1 MMKPTSY
8 LRFVLNLEHTLLRP
22 STSNSRT
29 SDIHNAGMS
38 QAFDVLKTI
47 WPYLW
52 EFRARLGVA
61 LILLIL
67 AKVAVVTMPWVLKQI
82 VDGLDQTQNPVL
94 LVPIML
100 IVAYGLLRFGSVFF
114 AEARDAV
121 FSRITERAMRRMVL
135 RVFKH
140 LHALELE
147 FHLSRQTG
155 GISRDIDRG
164 GNGFSFLMRMLVFN
178 IVPTLIELGMVAA
191 ILLINFDVWYALII
205 LVCVSCYIYFTILT
219 TEWRNRFVREAN
231 QLDSQTNTRAIDSLL
246 NYETVKYFNNE
257 EFEAQ
262 QYDSN
267 LQQWESARLKTRM
280 TLMLLN
286 SGQALIIAV
295 GMILLLWMAARDVAS
310 GAITLGS
317 LVMVNAYI
325 LQLFMPLNF
334 LGMVYR
340 EVRRALTDLENMF
353 ALLKRTPSV
362 QDPPAAA
369 ELSVTEGGIEFDQVN
384 FAYQSNRPIIKDLSF
399 SVKPGQKVAIV
410 GPSGSGKST
419 LARLLFRFYDL
430 QSGEIRIDGTP
441 INTVSQLSL
450 RQAIG
455 VVPQDTVLFNDSIF
469 NNIAYGRPQA
479 SAEEIREAIH
489 LANLD
494 EFIRSLP
501 DGAETKVGERGL
513 KVSGGEK
520 QRIAIARV
528 ILKRPPILL
537 FDEATSALDSATE
550 RSILNAFE
558 TLTRDHT
565 SLVIAHRLS
574 TIIDAD
580 QILVMENGRLV
591 EQGTH
596 QSLLSANG
604 RYAKMWQLQQESEES
619 DAGN

>member
-1 MMKPTSY
+1 MRHSRSADSAANDRKP
-8 LRFVLNLEHTLLRP
+8 
-22 STSNSRT
+22 
-29 SDIHNAGMS
+29 AGWTE
-38 QAFDVLKTI
+38 AFDVIKMI

-52 EFRARLGVA
+52 EFRARLGFAFV
-61 LILLIL
+61 LLVL
-67 AKVAVVTMPWVLKQI
+67 AKVATVTMPWVLKQI
-82 VDGLDQTQNPVL
+82 VDGLDESINPVL
-94 LVPIML
+94 VVPVML
-100 IVAYGLLRFGSVFF
+100 IIAYGLLRFGSVFF
-114 AEARDAV
+114 AEARDAI
-121 FSRITERAMRRMVL
+121 FSRITERAMRSMVL
-135 RVFKH
+135 KVFRH
-140 LHALELE
+140 LHSLELE

-191 ILLINFDVWYALII
+191 ILLVNFSYLYAIII
-205 LVCVSCYIYFTILT
+205 LVSVGCYIYFTILT

-231 QLDSQTNTRAIDSLL
+231 QLDSQSNTRAIDSLL

-267 LQQWESARLKTRM
+267 LARWESARLKTRM

-286 SGQALIIAV
+286 SGQALIIGL
-295 GMILLLWMAARDVAS
+295 GMVLLLWMAARDVAS

-317 LVMVNAYI
+317 LVMINAYI

-353 ALLKRTPSV
+353 GLLKRKPSIE
-362 QDPPAAA
+362 DAPSALP
-369 ELSVTEGGIEFDQVN
+369 LRVTEGGIEFDKVS
-384 FAYQSNRPIIKDLSF
+384 FAYHKERPILKDLSF
-399 SVKPGQKVAIV
+399 KVEPGSKVAIV

-419 LARLLFRFYDL
+419 LARLLFRFYDI
-430 QSGEIRIDGTP
+430 QSGAIRIDGQS
-441 INTVSQLSL
+441 ISQVTQETL

-455 VVPQDTVLFNDSIF
+455 VVPQDTVLFNDSIY
-469 NNIAYGRPQA
+469 NNIAYGRPSA
-479 SAEEIREAIH
+479 SAEEVREAIRM
-489 LANLD
+489 ANL
-494 EFIRSLP
+494 EPFIASLP
-501 DGAETKVGERGL
+501 EGTETKVGERGL

-528 ILKRPPILL
+528 LLKRPPILL

-550 RSILNAFE
+550 KSILAAFE
-558 TLTRDHT
+558 TLARNHT

-574 TIIDAD
+574 TIVDAD
-580 QILVMENGRLV
+580 QILVMEHGELI
-591 EQGTH
+591 ETGTH
-596 QSLLSANG
+596 HQLLAKAG
-604 RYAKMWQLQQESEES
+604 RYAQMWYLQQENEES
-619 DAGN
+619 SAPDSSL

>member
-1 MMKPTSY
+1 MRHSRSSDNDRKP
-8 LRFVLNLEHTLLRP
+8 
-22 STSNSRT
+22 
-29 SDIHNAGMS
+29 AGWTE
-38 QAFDVLKTI
+38 AFDVIKMI

-52 EFRARLGVA
+52 EFRARLGFA
-61 LILLIL
+61 FALLIL
-67 AKVAVVTMPWVLKQI
+67 AKVATVTMPWVLKQI
-82 VDGLDQTQNPVL
+82 VDGLDESVNPVL
-94 LVPIML
+94 VVPVML
-100 IVAYGLLRFGSVFF
+100 IIAYGLLRFGSVFF
-114 AEARDAV
+114 AEARDAI
-121 FSRITERAMRRMVL
+121 FSRITERAMRSMVL
-135 RVFKH
+135 KVFRH
-140 LHALELE
+140 LHSLDLE

-191 ILLINFDVWYALII
+191 ILLVNFSYLYALII
-205 LVCVSCYIYFTILT
+205 LLSVGCYIYFTILT

-231 QLDSQTNTRAIDSLL
+231 QLDSQSNTRAIDSLL

-267 LQQWESARLKTRM
+267 LARWESARLKTRM

-286 SGQALIIAV
+286 SGQALIIGV

-353 ALLKRTPSV
+353 ALLKRKPQIENAPSAQPLKV
-362 QDPPAAA
+362 N
-369 ELSVTEGGIEFDQVN
+369 EGGISFNNVS
-384 FAYQSNRPIIKDLSF
+384 FAYHPERPILKGVSF
-399 SVKPGQKVAIV
+399 AVEPGSKVAIV

-430 QSGEIRIDGTP
+430 QDGDIRIDGQS
-441 INTVSQLSL
+441 ISQVTQESL

-455 VVPQDTVLFNDSIF
+455 VVPQDTVLFNDSIY
-469 NNIAYGRPQA
+469 NNIAYGRPSA
-479 SAEEIREAIH
+479 SAEEVRKAIRM
-489 LANLD
+489 ANL
-494 EFIRSLP
+494 EPFISSLP
-501 DGAETKVGERGL
+501 EGTETKVGERGL

-528 ILKRPPILL
+528 LLKRPPILL

-550 RSILNAFE
+550 RSILTAFD
-558 TLTRDHT
+558 TLARDHT

-574 TIIDAD
+574 TIVDAD
-580 QILVMENGRLV
+580 QILVL
-591 EQGTH
+591 EQGELIEAGTH
-596 QSLLSANG
+596 QQLLAQAG
-604 RYAKMWQLQQESEES
+604 RYAQMWHLQQESEENLE
-619 DAGN
+619 AG

>member
-1 MMKPTSY
+1 
-8 LRFVLNLEHTLLRP
+8 LRRSGP
-22 STSNSRT
+22 NSRAT
-29 SDIHNAGMS
+29 DKSPVGLS
-38 QAFDVLKTI
+38 QAFEVIKTI

-52 EFRARLGVA
+52 EFRLRLGVA
-61 LILLIL
+61 FALLIL
-67 AKVAVVTMPWVLKQI
+67 AKVAVVTMPWILKQI
-82 VDGLDQTQNPVL
+82 VDGLDQAQNPVL
-94 LVPIML
+94 VVPLML

-135 RVFKH
+135 RVFRH
-140 LHALELE
+140 LHSLELE

-164 GNGFSFLMRMLVFN
+164 GNGFGFLMRMLVFN

-191 ILLINFDVWYALII
+191 ILLVNFDLWYALII
-205 LVCVSCYIYFTILT
+205 LISVGCYIYFTILT

-231 QLDSQTNTRAIDSLL
+231 QLDSQTNTRAVDSLL

-262 QYDSN
+262 EYDAN
-267 LQQWESARLKTRM
+267 LKQWESARLKTRM

-353 ALLKRTPSV
+353 GLLKRTPSV
-362 QDPPAAA
+362 QDAA
-369 ELSVTEGGIEFDQVN
+369 EAKPLEVTEGSIEFDKVN
-384 FAYQSNRPIIKDLSF
+384 FAYNPDRPILKNLSF
-399 SVKPGQKVAIV
+399 KIEPGQKVAIV

-419 LARLLFRFYDL
+419 IARLLFRFYDL
-430 QSGEIRIDGTP
+430 QSGEIRIDGQAIQMHT
-441 INTVSQLSL
+441 QLSL

-455 VVPQDTVLFNDSIF
+455 VVPQDTVLFNDSIY
-469 NNIAYGRPQA
+469 NNIAYGRPSA
-479 SAEEIREAIH
+479 SAEEIQEAIR
-489 LANLD
+489 LANL
-494 EFIRSLP
+494 ENFINALP
-501 DGAETKVGERGL
+501 EGVETKVGERGL

-528 ILKRPPILL
+528 ILKKPPILL

-550 RSILNAFE
+550 KSILEAFD
-558 TLTRDHT
+558 TLTRNHT

-580 QILVMENGRLV
+580 QILVMENGEII
-591 EQGTH
+591 EQGDH
-596 QSLLSANG
+596 QTLLALDG
-604 RYAKMWQLQQESEES
+604 RYAQMWRLQRETEVDNAS
-619 DAGN
+619 

>member
-1 MMKPTSY
+1 MRHSRSSDNDRKP
-8 LRFVLNLEHTLLRP
+8 
-22 STSNSRT
+22 
-29 SDIHNAGMS
+29 AGWTE
-38 QAFDVLKTI
+38 AFDVIKMI

-52 EFRARLGVA
+52 EFRARLGFA
-61 LILLIL
+61 FALLIL
-67 AKVAVVTMPWVLKQI
+67 AKVATVTMPWVLKQI
-82 VDGLDQTQNPVL
+82 VDGLDESINPVL
-94 LVPIML
+94 VVPVML
-100 IVAYGLLRFGSVFF
+100 IIAYGLLRFGSVFF
-114 AEARDAV
+114 AEARDAI
-121 FSRITERAMRRMVL
+121 FSRITERAMRSMVL
-135 RVFKH
+135 KVFRH
-140 LHALELE
+140 LHSLDLE

-191 ILLINFDVWYALII
+191 ILLVNFSYLYALII
-205 LVCVSCYIYFTILT
+205 LLSVGCYIYFTILT

-231 QLDSQTNTRAIDSLL
+231 QLDSQSNTRAIDSLL

-267 LQQWESARLKTRM
+267 LARWESARLKTRM

-286 SGQALIIAV
+286 SGQALIIGV

-353 ALLKRTPSV
+353 ALLKRKPQIENAPSA
-362 QDPPAAA
+362 QPL
-369 ELSVTEGGIEFDQVN
+369 EVTEGRITFKNVS
-384 FAYQSNRPIIKDLSF
+384 FAYHPERPILKGVSF
-399 SVKPGQKVAIV
+399 TVEPGSKVAIV

-430 QSGEIRIDGTP
+430 QDGDIRIDGQS
-441 INTVSQLSL
+441 ISQVTQESL

-455 VVPQDTVLFNDSIF
+455 VVPQDTVLFNDSIY
-469 NNIAYGRPQA
+469 NNIAYGRPSA
-479 SAEEIREAIH
+479 SAEEVREAIRM
-489 LANLD
+489 ANL
-494 EFIRSLP
+494 ETFISSLP
-501 DGAETKVGERGL
+501 EGAETKVGERGL

-528 ILKRPPILL
+528 LLKRPPILL

-550 RSILNAFE
+550 RSILTAFD
-558 TLTRDHT
+558 TLARDHT

-574 TIIDAD
+574 TIVDAD
-580 QILVMENGRLV
+580 QILVL
-591 EQGTH
+591 EQGELIETGTH
-596 QSLLSANG
+596 QQLLAQAG
-604 RYAKMWQLQQESEES
+604 RYAQMWHLQQESEENREV
-619 DAGN
+619 G

>member
-1 MMKPTSY
+1 MRHSSSADNASNDRKP
-8 LRFVLNLEHTLLRP
+8 
-22 STSNSRT
+22 
-29 SDIHNAGMS
+29 AGWS
-38 QAFDVLKTI
+38 EALDVIKMI

-52 EFRARLGVA
+52 EFRARLGFAFV
-61 LILLIL
+61 LLVL
-67 AKVAVVTMPWVLKQI
+67 AKVATVTMPWVLKQI
-82 VDGLDQTQNPVL
+82 VDGLDESINPVL
-94 LVPIML
+94 VVPVML
-100 IVAYGLLRFGSVFF
+100 IIAYGLLRFGSVFF
-114 AEARDAV
+114 AEARDAI
-121 FSRITERAMRRMVL
+121 FSRITERAMRSMVL
-135 RVFKH
+135 KVFRH
-140 LHALELE
+140 LHSLELE

-191 ILLINFDVWYALII
+191 ILLVNFSYLYAIII
-205 LVCVSCYIYFTILT
+205 LLSVGCYIYFTILT

-231 QLDSQTNTRAIDSLL
+231 QLDSQSNTRAIDSLL

-267 LQQWESARLKTRM
+267 LARWESARLKTRM

-286 SGQALIIAV
+286 SGQALIIGL
-295 GMILLLWMAARDVAS
+295 GMVLLLWMAARDVAS

-317 LVMVNAYI
+317 LVMINAYI

-353 ALLKRTPSV
+353 GLLKRNPSIENA
-362 QDPPAAA
+362 PSAMP
-369 ELSVTEGGIEFDQVN
+369 LRVTEGGIEFDKVS
-384 FAYQSNRPIIKDLSF
+384 FAYHKERPILKDLSF
-399 SVKPGQKVAIV
+399 KVEPGSKVAIV

-419 LARLLFRFYDL
+419 LARLLFRFYDI
-430 QSGEIRIDGTP
+430 QRGAIRIDGQS
-441 INTVSQLSL
+441 ISQVTQESL

-455 VVPQDTVLFNDSIF
+455 VVPQDTVLFNDSIY
-469 NNIAYGRPQA
+469 NNIAYGRPTA
-479 SAEEIREAIH
+479 SAEEVRDAIRM
-489 LANLD
+489 ANL
-494 EFIRSLP
+494 EPFISSLP
-501 DGAETKVGERGL
+501 EGTETKVGERGL

-528 ILKRPPILL
+528 LLKRPPILL

-550 RSILNAFE
+550 KSILAAFE
-558 TLTRDHT
+558 TLARNHT

-574 TIIDAD
+574 TIVDAD
-580 QILVMENGRLV
+580 QILVMEHGELI
-591 EQGTH
+591 ETGTH
-596 QSLLSANG
+596 QQLLAKAG
-604 RYAKMWQLQQESEES
+604 RYAQMWHLQQENEPDSAHDS
-619 DAGN
+619 SQ

>member
-1 MMKPTSY
+1 MRHSRSADSAADDRKP
-8 LRFVLNLEHTLLRP
+8 
-22 STSNSRT
+22 
-29 SDIHNAGMS
+29 AGWS
-38 QAFDVLKTI
+38 EAFDVIKMI

-52 EFRARLGVA
+52 EFRTRLGFAFV
-61 LILLIL
+61 LLVL
-67 AKVAVVTMPWVLKQI
+67 AKVATVTMPWVLKQI
-82 VDGLDQTQNPVL
+82 VDGLDESINPVL
-94 LVPIML
+94 VVPVML
-100 IVAYGLLRFGSVFF
+100 IIAYGLLRFGSVFF
-114 AEARDAV
+114 AEARDAI
-121 FSRITERAMRRMVL
+121 FSRITERAMRSMVL
-135 RVFKH
+135 KVFRH
-140 LHALELE
+140 LHSLELE

-191 ILLINFDVWYALII
+191 ILLVNFSYLYAIII
-205 LVCVSCYIYFTILT
+205 LVSVGCYIYFTILT

-231 QLDSQTNTRAIDSLL
+231 QLDSQSNTRAIDSLL

-267 LQQWESARLKTRM
+267 LARWESARLKTRM

-286 SGQALIIAV
+286 SGQALIIGL
-295 GMILLLWMAARDVAS
+295 GMVLLLWMAARDVAS

-317 LVMVNAYI
+317 LVMINAYI

-353 ALLKRTPSV
+353 GLLKRNPSIENA
-362 QDPPAAA
+362 PSAMP
-369 ELSVTEGGIEFDQVN
+369 LRVTEGGIEFDKVS
-384 FAYQSNRPIIKDLSF
+384 FAYHKERPILKDLSF
-399 SVKPGQKVAIV
+399 KVEPGSKVAIV

-419 LARLLFRFYDL
+419 LARLLFRFYDI
-430 QSGEIRIDGTP
+430 QRGAIRIDGQS
-441 INTVSQLSL
+441 ISQVTQESL

-455 VVPQDTVLFNDSIF
+455 VVPQDTVLFNDSIY
-469 NNIAYGRPQA
+469 NNIAYGRPTA
-479 SAEEIREAIH
+479 SAEEVRDAIRM
-489 LANLD
+489 ANL
-494 EFIRSLP
+494 EPFISSLP
-501 DGAETKVGERGL
+501 EGTETKVGERGL

-528 ILKRPPILL
+528 LLKRPPILL

-550 RSILNAFE
+550 KSILAAFE
-558 TLTRDHT
+558 TLARNHT

-574 TIIDAD
+574 TIVDAD
-580 QILVMENGRLV
+580 QILVMEHGELI
-591 EQGTH
+591 ETGTH
-596 QSLLSANG
+596 QQLLAKAG
-604 RYAKMWQLQQESEES
+604 RYAQMWHLQQENETDSANDS
-619 DAGN
+619 SQ

>member
-1 MMKPTSY
+1 MRSSGHTS
-8 LRFVLNLEHTLLRP
+8 
-22 STSNSRT
+22 SNP
-29 SDIHNAGMS
+29 DKQPVGLG
-38 QAFDVLKTI
+38 QAFDVFKTI

-61 LILLIL
+61 FALLVL

-82 VDGLDQTQNPVL
+82 VDGLDQAQNPVL
-94 LVPIML
+94 IVPIML

-135 RVFKH
+135 RVFEH

-191 ILLINFDVWYALII
+191 ILLINFDAWYALII

-246 NYETVKYFNNE
+246 NYETVKYFSNE
-257 EFEAQ
+257 QFEAQ
-262 QYDSN
+262 QYDAN

-353 ALLKRTPSV
+353 ALLRRTPRV
-362 QDPPAAA
+362 QDSATAK
-369 ELSVTEGGIEFDQVN
+369 ELSVTDGAIEFDKVEFSYHN
-384 FAYQSNRPIIKDLSF
+384 NRPIIKNLSF
-399 SVKPGQKVAIV
+399 RVEPGQKVAIV

-430 QSGEIRIDGTP
+430 QSGSIRIDGQP
-441 INTVSQLSL
+441 IDQVTQLSL

-455 VVPQDTVLFNDSIF
+455 VVPQDTVLFNDSIY
-469 NNIAYGRPQA
+469 NNIAYGRPGA
-479 SAEEIREAIH
+479 SAEEIRQAIR

-494 EFIRSLP
+494 DFINSLP

-550 RSILNAFE
+550 RSILSAFE
-558 TLTRDHT
+558 TLARNHT

-580 QILVMENGRLV
+580 QILVMENGVLI
-591 EQGTH
+591 EQGSH
-596 QSLLSANG
+596 QSLLAAGG
-604 RYAKMWQLQQESEES
+604 RYAQMWRLQQETEES
-619 DAGN
+619 PDIS

>member
-1 MMKPTSY
+1 MRHSSSADSASNDRKP
-8 LRFVLNLEHTLLRP
+8 
-22 STSNSRT
+22 
-29 SDIHNAGMS
+29 AGWS
-38 QAFDVLKTI
+38 EALDVIKMI

-52 EFRARLGVA
+52 EFRARLGFAFV
-61 LILLIL
+61 LLVL
-67 AKVAVVTMPWVLKQI
+67 AKVATVTMPWVLKQI
-82 VDGLDQTQNPVL
+82 VDGLDESINPVL
-94 LVPIML
+94 VVPVML
-100 IVAYGLLRFGSVFF
+100 IIAYGLLRFGSVFF
-114 AEARDAV
+114 AEARDAI
-121 FSRITERAMRRMVL
+121 FSRITERAMRSMVL
-135 RVFKH
+135 KVFRH
-140 LHALELE
+140 LHSLELE

-191 ILLINFDVWYALII
+191 ILLVNFSYLYAIII
-205 LVCVSCYIYFTILT
+205 LVSVGCYIYFTILT

-231 QLDSQTNTRAIDSLL
+231 QLDSQSNTRAIDSLL

-267 LQQWESARLKTRM
+267 LARWESARLKTRM

-286 SGQALIIAV
+286 SGQALIIGL
-295 GMILLLWMAARDVAS
+295 GMVLLLWMAARDVAS

-317 LVMVNAYI
+317 LVMINAYI

-353 ALLKRTPSV
+353 GLLKRNPSIENA
-362 QDPPAAA
+362 PSAMP
-369 ELSVTEGGIEFDQVN
+369 LRVTEGGIEFDKVS
-384 FAYQSNRPIIKDLSF
+384 FAYHKERPILKDLSF
-399 SVKPGQKVAIV
+399 KVEPGSKVAIV

-419 LARLLFRFYDL
+419 LARLLFRFYDI
-430 QSGEIRIDGTP
+430 QRGAIRIDGQS
-441 INTVSQLSL
+441 ISQVTQESL

-455 VVPQDTVLFNDSIF
+455 VVPQDTVLFNDSIY
-469 NNIAYGRPQA
+469 NNIAYGRPTA
-479 SAEEIREAIH
+479 SAEEVRDAIRM
-489 LANLD
+489 ANL
-494 EFIRSLP
+494 EPFISSLP
-501 DGAETKVGERGL
+501 EGTETKVGERGL

-528 ILKRPPILL
+528 LLKRPPILL

-550 RSILNAFE
+550 KSILAAFE
-558 TLTRDHT
+558 TLARNHT

-574 TIIDAD
+574 TIVDAD
-580 QILVMENGRLV
+580 QILVMEHGELI
-591 EQGTH
+591 ETGTH
-596 QSLLSANG
+596 QQLLAKAG
-604 RYAKMWQLQQESEES
+604 RYAQMWHLQQENEPDSAHDS
-619 DAGN
+619 SQ

>member
-1 MMKPTSY
+1 MRRSGP
-8 LRFVLNLEHTLLRP
+8 
-22 STSNSRT
+22 NSRAT
-29 SDIHNAGMS
+29 DKNPVGLS
-38 QAFDVLKTI
+38 QAFEVIKTI

-52 EFRARLGVA
+52 EFRLRLGVA
-61 LILLIL
+61 FALLIL
-67 AKVAVVTMPWVLKQI
+67 AKVAVVTMPWILKQI
-82 VDGLDQTQNPVL
+82 VDGLDQAQNPVL
-94 LVPIML
+94 VVPIML

-135 RVFKH
+135 RVFRH
-140 LHALELE
+140 LHSLELE

-164 GNGFSFLMRMLVFN
+164 GNGFGFLMRMLVFN

-191 ILLINFDVWYALII
+191 ILLVNFDLWYALII
-205 LVCVSCYIYFTILT
+205 LISVGCYIYFTILT

-231 QLDSQTNTRAIDSLL
+231 QLDSQTNTRAVDSLL

-262 QYDSN
+262 EYDAN
-267 LQQWESARLKTRM
+267 LKQWESARLKTRM

-295 GMILLLWMAARDVAS
+295 GMILLLWMAASDVAS

-353 ALLKRTPSV
+353 GLLKRTPSV
-362 QDPPAAA
+362 QDAA
-369 ELSVTEGGIEFDQVN
+369 EAKPLEVTEGSIEFDKVN
-384 FAYQSNRPIIKDLSF
+384 FAYNPDRPILKNLSF
-399 SVKPGQKVAIV
+399 KIEPGQKVAIV

-419 LARLLFRFYDL
+419 IARLLFRFYDL
-430 QSGEIRIDGTP
+430 QSGEIRIDGQAIQMHT
-441 INTVSQLSL
+441 QLSL

-455 VVPQDTVLFNDSIF
+455 VVPQDTVLFNDSIY
-469 NNIAYGRPQA
+469 NNIAYGRPSA
-479 SAEEIREAIH
+479 SAEEIQEAIR
-489 LANLD
+489 LANL
-494 EFIRSLP
+494 ENFINALP
-501 DGAETKVGERGL
+501 EGVETKVGERGL

-528 ILKRPPILL
+528 ILKKPPILL

-550 RSILNAFE
+550 KSILEAFD
-558 TLTRDHT
+558 TLTRNHT

-580 QILVMENGRLV
+580 QILVMENGEII
-591 EQGTH
+591 EQGDH
-596 QSLLSANG
+596 QTLLALDG
-604 RYAKMWQLQQESEES
+604 RYAQMWRLQRETEVDNAS
-619 DAGN
+619 

>member
-1 MMKPTSY
+1 MRHSSSADSASNDRKP
-8 LRFVLNLEHTLLRP
+8 
-22 STSNSRT
+22 
-29 SDIHNAGMS
+29 AGWS
-38 QAFDVLKTI
+38 EAFDVIKMI

-52 EFRARLGVA
+52 EFRARLGFAFV
-61 LILLIL
+61 LLVL
-67 AKVAVVTMPWVLKQI
+67 AKVATVTMPWVLKQI
-82 VDGLDQTQNPVL
+82 VDGLDESINPVL
-94 LVPIML
+94 VVPVML
-100 IVAYGLLRFGSVFF
+100 IIAYGLLRFGSVFF
-114 AEARDAV
+114 AEARDAI
-121 FSRITERAMRRMVL
+121 FSRITERAMRSMVL
-135 RVFKH
+135 KVFRH
-140 LHALELE
+140 LHSLELE

-191 ILLINFDVWYALII
+191 ILLVNFSYLYAIII
-205 LVCVSCYIYFTILT
+205 LVSVGCYIYFTILT

-231 QLDSQTNTRAIDSLL
+231 QLDSQSNTRAIDSLL

-267 LQQWESARLKTRM
+267 LARWESARLKTRM

-286 SGQALIIAV
+286 SGQALIIGL
-295 GMILLLWMAARDVAS
+295 GMVLLLWMAARDVAS

-317 LVMVNAYI
+317 LVMINAYI

-353 ALLKRTPSV
+353 GLLKRNPSIENA
-362 QDPPAAA
+362 PSAMP
-369 ELSVTEGGIEFDQVN
+369 LRVTEGGIEFDKVS
-384 FAYQSNRPIIKDLSF
+384 FAYHKERPILKDLSF
-399 SVKPGQKVAIV
+399 KVEPGSKVAIV

-419 LARLLFRFYDL
+419 LARLLFRFYDI
-430 QSGEIRIDGTP
+430 QRGAIRIDGQS
-441 INTVSQLSL
+441 ISQVTQESL

-455 VVPQDTVLFNDSIF
+455 VVPQDTVLFNDSIY
-469 NNIAYGRPQA
+469 NNIAYGRPTA
-479 SAEEIREAIH
+479 SAEEVRDAIRM
-489 LANLD
+489 ANL
-494 EFIRSLP
+494 EPFISSLP
-501 DGAETKVGERGL
+501 EGTETKVGERGL

-528 ILKRPPILL
+528 LLKRPPILL

-550 RSILNAFE
+550 KSILAAFE
-558 TLTRDHT
+558 TLARNHT

-574 TIIDAD
+574 TIVDAD
-580 QILVMENGRLV
+580 QILVMEHGELI
-591 EQGTH
+591 ETGTH
-596 QSLLSANG
+596 QQLLAKAG
-604 RYAKMWQLQQESEES
+604 RYAQMWHLQQENETDSAHDS
-619 DAGN
+619 SQ

>member
-1 MMKPTSY
+1 LRHSSSADSASNDRKP
-8 LRFVLNLEHTLLRP
+8 
-22 STSNSRT
+22 
-29 SDIHNAGMS
+29 AGWS
-38 QAFDVLKTI
+38 EALDVIKMI

-52 EFRARLGVA
+52 EFRARLGFAFV
-61 LILLIL
+61 LLVL
-67 AKVAVVTMPWVLKQI
+67 AKVATVTMPWVLKQI
-82 VDGLDQTQNPVL
+82 VDGLDESINPVL
-94 LVPIML
+94 VVPVML
-100 IVAYGLLRFGSVFF
+100 IIAYGLLRFGSVFF
-114 AEARDAV
+114 AEARDAI
-121 FSRITERAMRRMVL
+121 FSRITERAMRSMVL
-135 RVFKH
+135 KVFRH
-140 LHALELE
+140 LHSLELE

-191 ILLINFDVWYALII
+191 ILLVNFSYLYAIII
-205 LVCVSCYIYFTILT
+205 LLSVGCYIYFTILT

-231 QLDSQTNTRAIDSLL
+231 QLDSQSNTRAIDSLL

-267 LQQWESARLKTRM
+267 LARWESARLKTRM

-286 SGQALIIAV
+286 SGQALIIGL
-295 GMILLLWMAARDVAS
+295 GMVLLLWMAARDVAS

-317 LVMVNAYI
+317 LVMINAYI

-353 ALLKRTPSV
+353 GLLKRNPSIENA
-362 QDPPAAA
+362 PSAMP
-369 ELSVTEGGIEFDQVN
+369 LRVTEGGIEFDKVS
-384 FAYQSNRPIIKDLSF
+384 FAYHKERPILKDLSF
-399 SVKPGQKVAIV
+399 KVEPGSKVAIV

-419 LARLLFRFYDL
+419 LARLLFRFYDI
-430 QSGEIRIDGTP
+430 QRGAIRIDGQS
-441 INTVSQLSL
+441 ISQVTQESL

-455 VVPQDTVLFNDSIF
+455 VVPQDTVLFNDSIY
-469 NNIAYGRPQA
+469 NNIAYGRPTA
-479 SAEEIREAIH
+479 SAEEVRDAIRM
-489 LANLD
+489 ANL
-494 EFIRSLP
+494 EPFISSLP
-501 DGAETKVGERGL
+501 EGTETKVGERGL

-528 ILKRPPILL
+528 LLKRPPILL

-550 RSILNAFE
+550 KSILAAFE
-558 TLTRDHT
+558 TLARNHT

-574 TIIDAD
+574 TIVDAD
-580 QILVMENGRLV
+580 QILVMEHGELI
-591 EQGTH
+591 ETGTH
-596 QSLLSANG
+596 QQLLAKAG
-604 RYAKMWQLQQESEES
+604 RYAQMWHLQQENEPDSAHDS
-619 DAGN
+619 SQ

>member
-1 MMKPTSY
+1 MRHSRSADDLKNNQKP
-8 LRFVLNLEHTLLRP
+8 
-22 STSNSRT
+22 
-29 SDIHNAGMS
+29 AGWS
-38 QAFDVLKTI
+38 EAFDVIKLI

-52 EFRARLGVA
+52 QFRARLGFA
-61 LILLIL
+61 LLLLIL
-67 AKVAVVTMPWVLKQI
+67 AKVATVTMPWVLKQI
-82 VDGLDQTQNPVL
+82 VDGLDQAQNPILV
-94 LVPIML
+94 VPIML
-100 IVAYGLLRFGSVFF
+100 IIAYGLLRFGSVFF
-114 AEARDAV
+114 AEARDAI
-121 FSRITERAMRRMVL
+121 FSRITERAMRSMVL
-135 RVFKH
+135 KVFQH
-140 LHALELE
+140 LHSLELE

-178 IVPTLIELGMVAA
+178 IVPTLIELGMVAV
-191 ILLINFDVWYALII
+191 ILLVNFSYLYALII
-205 LVCVSCYIYFTILT
+205 VLSVGCYIYFTILT

-231 QLDSQTNTRAIDSLL
+231 QLDSQSNTRAIDSLL

-267 LQQWESARLKTRM
+267 LARWESARLKTRM

-286 SGQALIIAV
+286 SGQALIIGI

-310 GAITLGS
+310 GTITLGS

-353 ALLKRTPSV
+353 GLLKRKPSIENLPTAKPLEIS
-362 QDPPAAA
+362 QGA
-369 ELSVTEGGIEFDQVN
+369 IEFDAVN
-384 FAYQSNRPIIKDLSF
+384 FAYHPDRPIIKNLSF
-399 SVKPGQKVAIV
+399 KVEAGSKVAIV

-430 QSGEIRIDGTP
+430 QSGEIRIDGQA
-441 INTVSQLSL
+441 INAVTQESL
-450 RQAIG
+450 RAAIG
-455 VVPQDTVLFNDSIF
+455 VVPQDTVLFNDSIY
-469 NNIAYGRPQA
+469 NNIAYGRPSA
-479 SAEEIREAIH
+479 SAQEVQDAIRM
-489 LANLD
+489 ANL
-494 EFIRSLP
+494 EPFIKSLP
-501 DGAETKVGERGL
+501 EGSETVVGERGL

-528 ILKRPPILL
+528 LLKRPPILL

-550 RSILNAFE
+550 RSILTAFE
-558 TLTRDHT
+558 TLARNHT

-574 TIIDAD
+574 TIVDAD
-580 QILVMENGRLV
+580 QILVMEQGEIV
-591 EQGTH
+591 ERGTH
-596 QSLLSANG
+596 QQLLLEAG
-604 RYAKMWQLQQESEES
+604 RYSKMWYLQQESEAS
-619 DAGN
+619 